1 MNSLNSKYYNKYLK
15 YKLKYL
21 NIYHLSSGSM
31 QDDKKL
37 ELIQIC
43 IRKLDAYIRLQ
54 LNSSNLDDKLE
65 LILKSL
71 RSIISTFHTES
82 KINKIKL
89 ETLLYTTNLEQ
100 KLIDKAIALNNKTIY
115 DLVNKNIINTLYS
128 LIYLINP
135 TKDPTTKDIYKNS
148 LTALYTN
155 TDITNKILF
164 NEINNDTDLQ
174 FSSHT
179 YDKRFKQSDTINNT
193 FKPLLSIIGVTMTAL
208 TGIIGIS
215 SPYTFVI
222 ILPTFFSAYMLYMQY
237 VKMTNYSYVAGIILT
252 QLNDMLTDIYEMN
265 LFYNNIK
272 KYPTIKFTNN
282 DSLVKVEK
290 QIYKIMYM
298 IINNLDIVG
307 SYFSPKKL
315 PSTKENIKAFY
326 DKLFDLK
333 NPVYIYDYKSQ
344 KFVKDETNTGT
355 KLRFTTL
362 FCDQSNNEYLDYI
375 NSTKK
380 YCNNYNDKIL
390 NIFKKK
396 IQSYLNSPI
405 ISSINELPTQIG
417 NYMIANQRYT
427 ELIREYTI
435 IGVTFTLA
443 ISRYNL
449 HINKLSILYPTEIA
463 NIYKIIDSNVP
474 LVKKELDTITQK
486 FDEITIQRKPLDTDE
501 SNSKNE
507 NNEVKEFDND

>member
-1 MNSLNSKYYNKYLK
+1 
-15 YKLKYL
+15 
-21 NIYHLSSGSM
+21 M
-31 QDDKKL
+31 QYDKKL
-37 ELIQIC
+37 ELLQKC
-43 IRKLDAYIRLQ
+43 IRKLIAHIKSQ
-54 LNSSNLDDKLE
+54 LNSSNLDNKLKN
-65 LILKSL
+65 ILKSL
-71 RSIISTFHTES
+71 QLIISTFHTDS
-82 KINKIKL
+82 IRNKIKVD
-89 ETLLYTTNLEQ
+89 TLLSTTGLESILTNIVA
-100 KLIDKAIALNNKTIY
+100 KLNDTTIY
-115 DLVNKNIINTLYS
+115 DLVNKNIINTLHS

-135 TKDPTTKDIYKNS
+135 KQDPTPKETYYNS
-148 LTALYTN
+148 LSALYN
-155 TDITNKILF
+155 STDITNKILF
-164 NEINNDTDLQ
+164 NKINNDTDLQ
-174 FSSHT
+174 FLSHK
-179 YDKRFKQSDTINNT
+179 YDKSFKQSDTINNT
-193 FKPLLSIIGVTMTAL
+193 FKHLLSIIGITMTAL

-265 LFYNNIK
+265 LFYNKIK
-272 KYPTIKFTNN
+272 EHTTINFTNN
-282 DSLVKVEK
+282 NSSLFTVEK

-326 DKLFDLK
+326 DKLFDLE
-333 NPVYIYDYKSQ
+333 NPVYIYDYKLD